1 MSSLDDD
8 DVDPRYEIDI
18 KEDAAEL
25 HEDFMDLQ
33 TILKEADEGFYLNV
47 AYPIFQAIR
56 YAGKISMKR
65 FWLTVKVRSQ
75 HVWPDCHWN
84 AHHPWHLYV
93 TQGRRLS
100 LNLPTGKT
108 KDCRDVL
115 RLPFEGIQSDEPLQ
129 TLCQVLTQTIES
141 FATKMMEYSKRDSKK
156 R

>member
-75 HVWPDCHWN
+75 HVWPGLIAIRMLIIH
-84 AHHPWHLYV
+84 
-93 TQGRRLS
+93 
-100 LNLPTGKT
+100 
-108 KDCRDVL
+108 
-115 RLPFEGIQSDEPLQ
+115 GIY
-129 TLCQVLTQTIES
+129 I
-141 FATKMMEYSKRDSKK
+141 
-156 R
+156 